1 MVRDCDI
8 ASLAGA
14 RKELSSCRIKVD
26 GKVEDHIS
34 LLTSIRRPNDSKKVW
49 FHETQDVGG
58 EFIVNEV
65 DCST

>member
-34 LLTSIRRPNDSKKVW
+34 LLPSTKWPNDSKKVW
-49 FHETQDVGG
+49 LHETQGVHG